1 MLPTLPFLVGWYFP
15 RKAYYPKKC
24 IDFSYLNGFEIKSI
38 LSLDCRNARIF
49 CQSDF
54 PWKQIRQI
62 LRLRAVIFDFRK
74 IWHLSKAWNC
84 LKIKIQSLWK
94 FQNGHFWDSTFTK
107 IDITENMIDR
117 KILEFPHCG
126 HKMAKAGNTD
136 FKTRSSFVIT
146 KKVFIRM
153 QHSRC
158 NYVSILGSSIFWYI
172 IINSR
177 TFYISKEWVK
187 RYQNWRD
194 ERNTGLATQNCCKNW
209 NDEPCTTAA
218 FWRWLNVLF
227 CAGLYWGEFVRNWLF
242 YLY

>member
-1 MLPTLPFLVGWYFP
+1 M
-15 RKAYYPKKC
+15 
-24 IDFSYLNGFEIKSI
+24 E
-38 LSLDCRNARIF
+38 
-49 CQSDF
+49 
-54 PWKQIRQI
+54 
-62 LRLRAVIFDFRK
+62 K
-74 IWHLSKAWNC
+74 INY
-84 LKIKIQSLWK
+84 
-94 FQNGHFWDSTFTK
+94 
-107 IDITENMIDR
+107 R
-117 KILEFPHCG
+117 KILELSHTVVI
-126 HKMAKAGNTD
+126 KSKIGNTD

-194 ERNTGLATQNCCKNW
+194 ERNTGLATQNSCKFKMTN
-209 NDEPCTTAA
+209 PV
-218 FWRWLNVLF
+218 RQQLF
-227 CAGLYWGEFVRNWLF
+227 GGGWMFCFVQDCFGGKFVRNWLF

>member
-1 MLPTLPFLVGWYFP
+1 MDYFVTKSRSRSLAKVSRNFGQIVSHLARLWKCETLAILIHTLQWLL
-15 RKAYYPKKC
+15 K
-24 IDFSYLNGFEIKSI
+24 LNGFQFK
-38 LSLDCRNARIF
+38 NWF
-49 CQSDF
+49 
-54 PWKQIRQI
+54 WH
-62 LRLRAVIFDFRK
+62 K
-74 IWHLSKAWNC
+74 IV
-84 LKIKIQSLWK
+84 
-94 FQNGHFWDSTFTK
+94 GV
-107 IDITENMIDR
+107 
-117 KILEFPHCG
+117 
-126 HKMAKAGNTD
+126 GNTD
-136 FKTRSSFVIT
+136 LKTRSSFVIT

>member
-1 MLPTLPFLVGWYFP
+1 M
-15 RKAYYPKKC
+15 
-24 IDFSYLNGFEIKSI
+24 
-38 LSLDCRNARIF
+38 
-49 CQSDF
+49 
-54 PWKQIRQI
+54 I
-62 LRLRAVIFDFRK
+62 LRKFGIFYGLKLSKNQNSASEIVKMVILHLQKLISRK
-74 IWHLSKAWNC
+74 IWLTE
-84 LKIKIQSLWK
+84 K
-94 FQNGHFWDSTFTK
+94 FLYFHTVVT
-107 IDITENMIDR
+107 
-117 KILEFPHCG
+117 
-126 HKMAKAGNTD
+126 KMAIAGNTD
-136 FKTRSSFVIT
+136 FKTRSPFVIT

-194 ERNTGLATQNCCKNW
+194 ERNTGLATQNFCKIW

-227 CAGLYWGEFVRNWLF
+227 CAGLFWGEFVRNWLF